1 MALDPKRARE
11 PLESFISE
19 AMGVAPCRITK
30 LDRLAGGTVQENW
43 FVEAQA
49 GPAFAQT
56 VRLVLRTGR
65 AVGVDDSLPAVHEFS
80 VLSAAADAGVR
91 VPRPVAAC
99 SDPAMIGSAFFLMS
113 FVEGECRPWKLQRMV
128 DVMAQGDSILEQI
141 GAELGRLQSIVP
153 GRGELECL
161 KLPPRDVAR
170 QQIADL
176 RAYLDTHEHPHVA
189 IEYALRWLERNAPPP
204 GDVVLCH
211 GDFRNGNVMIAG
223 AEPVAILDWELA
235 RWGDAHEDLGWFC
248 MRFFRFARPDLAG
261 GGLGRR
267 AALLKG
273 WQAATGRSVDPDLL
287 RYWDIM
293 ANTRWAV
300 VSLQQVARHV
310 SGAEKSIELAL
321 VGLATA
327 EMELEALHLIVD
339 APRGES
345 PKRP

>member
-1 MALDPKRARE
+1 MALDPARARG
-11 PLESFISE
+11 PLEGFISG
-19 AMGVAPCRITK
+19 AIGMAPCRITK

-43 FVEAQA
+43 LVEAEA
-49 GPAFAQT
+49 GPLFART

-65 AVGVDDSLPAVHEFS
+65 AVGVNDSLPAAHEFL
-80 VLSAAADAGVR
+80 VLSAAAKAGVR
-91 VPRPVAAC
+91 VPAPVAAC
-99 SDPAMIGSAFFLMS
+99 SDPAVIGTPFFLMS
-113 FVEGECRPWKLQRMV
+113 FVEGESRPWKLQRMA
-128 DVMAQGDSILEQI
+128 DVMARGDAILDQV
-141 GAELGRLQSIVP
+141 GTQLGRLQSITP
-153 GRGELECL
+153 GRSDLECL
-161 KLPPRDVAR
+161 KPPARDVAR
-170 QQIADL
+170 QQIAEL
-176 RAYLDTHEHPHVA
+176 RAYLDTHGDPHVA
-189 IEYALRWLERNAPPP
+189 IEYALRWLERHAPRP

-223 AEPVAILDWELA
+223 GEPVAILDWELA
-235 RWGDAHEDLGWFC
+235 RWGDVHEDLGWFC

-273 WQAATGRSVDPDLL
+273 WQAATGRSVDSGLL

-310 SGAEKSIELAL
+310 SGAEKSLELAL

-339 APRGES
+339 AAGCES
-345 PKRP
+345 QKRL